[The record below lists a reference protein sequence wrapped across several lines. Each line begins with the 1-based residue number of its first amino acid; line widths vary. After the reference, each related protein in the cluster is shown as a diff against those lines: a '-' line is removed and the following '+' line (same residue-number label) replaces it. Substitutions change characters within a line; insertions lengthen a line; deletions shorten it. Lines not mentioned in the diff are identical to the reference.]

1 MKWTEEIFG
10 TKKAV
15 IGLVHL
21 QPMPGDPKY
30 DEEGGMEKVIRMGLE
45 DVEALQDGG
54 VDGLLFTN
62 EFSLPYLGEMDPAT
76 FAAMA
81 YVLGA
86 LKPYVK
92 VPFGLDYISDNYA
105 SVALAKASGA
115 VFTRGVFHGA
125 WATPEGVAS
134 TRVGNINRM
143 MHNLRMDDFKLVYYL
158 VPESGADLAGRDPLD
173 VLKSIY
179 FL

>member
-62 EFSLPYLGEMDPAT
+62 
-76 FAAMA
+76 
-81 YVLGA
+81 
-86 LKPYVK
+86 
-92 VPFGLDYISDNYA
+92 
-105 SVALAKASGA
+105 
-115 VFTRGVFHGA
+115 
-125 WATPEGVAS
+125 
-134 TRVGNINRM
+134 
-143 MHNLRMDDFKLVYYL
+143 
-158 VPESGADLAGRDPLD
+158 
-173 VLKSIY
+173 
-179 FL
+179 